1 MPQLEQLARRR
12 GEPPQAPRDARAPP
26 VHAPRGGAAGPPPP
40 PPARDS
46 EGQLAR
52 GVARVDGGPDR
63 QQQPPGG
70 TGPEG
75 HGTSPVRS
83 RAGTGAAGPAPA
95 EIRPVSTPSSPTF
108 PGRGGE

>member
-1 MPQLEQLARRR
+1 MKPSRVWPRTATLEPASRGVTAQARNSSSSSRAGGPNRPKPRATRRARRATTTVAA
-12 GEPPQAPRDARAPP
+12 PAAAAPRAGP
-26 VHAPRGGAAGPPPP
+26 VGPPPP
-40 PPARDS
+40 PPACDS

-75 HGTSPVRS
+75 
-83 RAGTGAAGPAPA
+83 
-95 EIRPVSTPSSPTF
+95 
-108 PGRGGE
+108 